1 MTEVACVGVGR
12 MGLPIADRLV
22 RAGHTV
28 TAFGRTAETRERLHT
43 KGVRAHSDIADIAT
57 PSTDIVLVTVL
68 TDEQVREVCLS
79 GPLGSRLSPGST
91 IVIHTTGSPT
101 TAEEIAE
108 VMARRDIRVID
119 AAVSGGP
126 HDIAA
131 GGLTLFVGGDSDTVD
146 HLRPVLGAYADP
158 ILHVGALGNGQR
170 VKLVNNA
177 LFAAQIGL
185 VRAGVG
191 LGARLGI
198 DESTLLTA
206 LPHGS
211 ADSRAL
217 AGIARR
223 GSVDSFADAVGEF
236 VGKDLEIVRSV
247 AAELG
252 GDLGPI
258 EALLTETARSI

>member
-1 MTEVACVGVGR
+1 MTDVACIGVGR

-28 TAFGRTAETRERLHT
+28 TAIGRTAEAREQLHT
-43 KGVRAHSDIADIAT
+43 KGVRAYADIAAATT
-57 PSTDIVLVTVL
+57 PGTEIVVVTVL

-79 GPLGSRLSPGST
+79 GPLADRLSRGST

-101 TAEEIAE
+101 TVADVAT
-108 VMARRDIRVID
+108 VMAARGIRVVD

-126 HDIAA
+126 HNIAA
-131 GGLTLFVGGDSDTVD
+131 GDLTLFVGGDVDTVD
-146 HLRPVLGAYADP
+146 ELRPLLGAYADP

-185 VRAGVG
+185 VRAGVE
-191 LGARLGI
+191 LGAHLGI
-198 DESTLLTA
+198 DESVLLAA
-206 LPHGS
+206 LPNGS
-211 ADSRAL
+211 SDSRAL

-223 GSVDSFADAVGEF
+223 GSVDSFAEAVGEF
-236 VGKDLEIVRSV
+236 VGKDLAVVRSV

-252 GDLGPI
+252 GDLGPL
-258 EALLTETARSI
+258 EALLTESVRP